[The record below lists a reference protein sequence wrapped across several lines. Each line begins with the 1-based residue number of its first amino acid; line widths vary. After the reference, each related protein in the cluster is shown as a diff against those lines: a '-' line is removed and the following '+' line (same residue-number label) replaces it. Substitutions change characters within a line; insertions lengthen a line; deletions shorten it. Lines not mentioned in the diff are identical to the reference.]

1 MSQIKL
7 LIALALLVF
16 LTLLVMY
23 GQTQVEFLGVSIPL
37 VMIVIGSL
45 FVGALL
51 SAVLGISEIITL
63 KKEIKKQKK
72 EVAESKEKIQKL
84 QLQIREFE
92 EKTEKSEEQ
101 KEEKT
106 PNTL

>member
-7 LIALALLVF
+7 LIALALLVI

-23 GQTQVEFLGVSIPL
+23 GQTQVDFLGVSIPL

-51 SAVLGISEIITL
+51 SAVLGISETFTL

-72 EVAESKEKIQKL
+72 EAVESKEKIQKL

-92 EKTEKSEEQ
+92 EKAEESENPKEK
-101 KEEKT
+101 
-106 PNTL
+106 N